1 MFIEE
6 ITITTRKDLFVP
18 KPAVRD
24 ENFFPKPTVKLL
36 TTHPLLPSNTKEHVI
51 FHHVIEDWHRML
63 QQYLLTLYP

>member
-6 ITITTRKDLFVP
+6 ITITTRKYLFVP
-18 KPAVRD
+18 KPAVREN

-51 FHHVIEDWHRML
+51 FLM
-63 QQYLLTLYP
+63 